1 MNKPYD
7 HTKDTSFEVPSCVC
21 KSGLALISTENV
33 SFFRQG
39 ICDLANHYG
48 VKKLHYERHID
59 GGGPPVSDMGACLP
73 YEVELRPGDE
83 LRFVTVFYGEVV
95 RRYVVIYINKK
106 EYEEEFNMIDKF
118 VYNLF

>member
-1 MNKPYD
+1 MKLYD
-7 HTKDTSFEVPSCVC
+7 RKKDTSFEVLTATC
-21 KSGLALISTENV
+21 KSGVAKISDENV
-33 SFFRQG
+33 GFFRQN

-73 YEVELRPGDE
+73 SEVELRPGDE